1 MGRNNTIDET
11 SEEHQRRLN
20 RERQQRYHRNMDS
33 EGSTGLEKKY
43 LDFRHF
49 NMFRHYGKSSDLV
62 EYISTVEMLKCLL
75 KPYLSTNNSIKV

>member
-33 EGSTGLEKKY
+33 EGSTGLEVILTSSF
-43 LDFRHF
+43 LD
-49 NMFRHYGKSSDLV
+49 
-62 EYISTVEMLKCLL
+62 
-75 KPYLSTNNSIKV
+75 PKVIINATE

>member
-33 EGSTGLEKKY
+33 EGSTGLDQSGEKKIPV
-43 LDFRHF
+43 LALPQ
-49 NMFRHYGKSSDLV
+49 K
-62 EYISTVEMLKCLL
+62 T
-75 KPYLSTNNSIKV
+75 T